1 MNCLPLP
8 RPPRAHRLLAL
19 PSLRDSFTAQAS
31 VEGLRGE
38 ALRRSAELAAARQ
51 ALADMRAY
59 CFGGVA
65 LAVKLQ
71 CQGQGAAAGTISI
84 AVRTL
89 PSPPGPVPVSFAPR
103 PTCSRRCRILV

>member
-38 ALRRSAELAAARQ
+38 ALRRAAE
-51 ALADMRAY
+51 LADMRAY

-89 PSPPGPVPVSFAPR
+89 PSPPGPVPVNFAPR